1 MQLEQ
6 FNQLPDEEALAA
18 VRPCLDV
25 ERWGDAIVS
34 SRPFASRQELLAF
47 AAEAAAPFTEAEL
60 ERALSHHPRIGE
72 RSPGEGTEA
81 SLSRSEQA
89 GLDTSPSTAEALAAG
104 NTAYEAKFDRVF
116 LIRAAGR
123 SSEEILA
130 ALQARLGHT
139 AEEEQAIVDHQLR
152 EIAALRLEGVV
163 SA

>member
-6 FNQLPDEEALAA
+6 FNQLSDDDALD
-18 VRPCLDV
+18 VLRPCLDI
-25 ERWGDAIVS
+25 ERWGRAISVE
-34 SRPFASRQELLAF
+34 RPFASRAQLIAF
-47 AAEAAAPFTEAEL
+47 ATEAASPFTEAEL

-72 RSPGEGTEA
+72 RAEGEGAEA
-81 SLSRSEQA
+81 SMSRSEQA
-89 GLDTSPSTAEALAAG
+89 GVDTSDATAHALAEG
-104 NTAYEAKFDRVF
+104 NKAYEARFDRVF

-130 ALQARLGHT
+130 ALTARLGHT

>member
-25 ERWGDAIVS
+25 ERWGDAIVT
-34 SRPFASRQELLAF
+34 SRPFSSRQELLAF
-47 AAEAAAPFTEAEL
+47 AAEAAWPFTESEL

-72 RSPGEGTEA
+72 RAAGEAHEA

-89 GLDTSPSTAEALAAG
+89 ALDISQTTAESLAAG
-104 NTAYEAKFDRVF
+104 NRAYEEKFDRVF

-130 ALQARLGHT
+130 ALNARLGHT